1 MDNLETHHNS
11 WAQDTERRQKEKNT
25 TQKTKKMSNTDP
37 TKNTTQKTK
46 KMSNTDPTKN
56 TTQKTKKM
64 SNTDPTKN
72 PGKQYLF
79 LIYSSVMDTVNS
91 SERGGLWL

>member
-11 WAQDTERRQKEKNT
+11 WAQDTERRQKE
-25 TQKTKKMSNTDP
+25 
-37 TKNTTQKTK
+37 KNTTQKTK

>member
-1 MDNLETHHNS
+1 MDNLETHDNS
-11 WAQDTERRQKEKNT
+11 WAQDTERRQKA
-25 TQKTKKMSNTDP
+25 
-37 TKNTTQKTK
+37 KNTTQKTK

-79 LIYSSVMDTVNS
+79 LISSSVMDTVNS
-91 SERGGLWL
+91 SERGCLWL

>member
-11 WAQDTERRQKEKNT
+11 WAQDTERRQKAKNT

-46 KMSNTDPTKN
+46 KIGNTDPTKN
-56 TTQKTKKM
+56 
-64 SNTDPTKN
+64 
-72 PGKQYLF
+72 
-79 LIYSSVMDTVNS
+79 
-91 SERGGLWL
+91 RG

>member
-11 WAQDTERRQKEKNT
+11 WAQDTERRQKA
-25 TQKTKKMSNTDP
+25 
-37 TKNTTQKTK
+37 KNTTQKTK

-91 SERGGLWL
+91 SERGGL